1 MMFPQSSQFD
11 GLDDQKKTVQPLP
24 KAVRRNYKQLS
35 EAISLQIKQEKL
47 RKLQHFPWE
56 IEPRGEA

>member
-1 MMFPQSSQFD
+1 MIPQSSQFG
-11 GLDDQKKTVQPLP
+11 GLADRTQASQPLP
-24 KAVRRNYKQLS
+24 KGVRRNYKQLS

-56 IEPRGEA
+56 IERRDDA